1 MDLTFCAIASGSSGN
16 SYMVRSGETVLLVD
30 VGISGK
36 RIKEGLEKG
45 GASLDA
51 VDAIL
56 ITHEHS
62 DHVKSLGIMQRKCPQ
77 AAVWSNIGT
86 YRKISGE
93 VADGRHHT
101 FTTGEAFRIGDI
113 KVYPFPVSH
122 DAAEPVGFVFEK
134 GDSKMAIVTDTGYLS
149 DEIFEAV
156 RGSDLLVLEA
166 NHDEKVLRVGRYPFH
181 VKQRI
186 LSDHGHLCNEAAADC
201 IERLLREEDK
211 LPVFLLAHLSKENNT
226 PDIAL
231 LTVRN
236 ALEASDVF
244 TERVAAGA
252 LEDLRIEVLSRSEP
266 GNVYQLG

>member
-1 MDLTFCAIASGSSGN
+1 
-16 SYMVRSGETVLLVD
+16 
-30 VGISGK
+30 
-36 RIKEGLEKG
+36 
-45 GASLDA
+45 
-51 VDAIL
+51 
-56 ITHEHS
+56 
-62 DHVKSLGIMQRKCPQ
+62 
-77 AAVWSNIGT
+77 
-86 YRKISGE
+86 
-93 VADGRHHT
+93 
-101 FTTGEAFRIGDI
+101 
-113 KVYPFPVSH
+113 
-122 DAAEPVGFVFEK
+122 
-134 GDSKMAIVTDTGYLS
+134 MAIVTDTGYLS

-166 NHDEKVLRVGRYPFH
+166 NHDENVLRVGRYPFH

-252 LEDLRIEVLSRSEP
+252 LEDLRIEVLYRSEP